1 MSYQETRTVDLSVLE
16 VNFLMDLMM
25 DADYKMITR
34 LSKRNQMDDVHVYG
48 QLANCLKS
56 FDD

>member
-25 DADYKMITR
+25 DADHKLITR